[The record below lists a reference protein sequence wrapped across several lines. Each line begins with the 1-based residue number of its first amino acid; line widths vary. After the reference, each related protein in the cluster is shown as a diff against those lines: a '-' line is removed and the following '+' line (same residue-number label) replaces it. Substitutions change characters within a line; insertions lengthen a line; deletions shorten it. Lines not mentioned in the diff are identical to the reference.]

1 MTLNPE
7 DQRKQAFDLFVRAL
21 ASAPESFIKPLT
33 GKEYA
38 SHAVDGAKVIEE
50 YLFPKKEEPK

>member
-7 DQRKQAFDLFVRAL
+7 YQRKQSFELFVRAL
-21 ASAPESFIKPLT
+21 AAAPEALVKPLT

-38 SHAVDGAKVIEE
+38 KHAVDGAKEIEE
-50 YLFPKKEEPK
+50 YLFPKKQEK